1 MGGVEANQGEPCV
14 SSANGPKGDN
24 LASSTY
30 TLNDCADC
38 DGRGYIAVH
47 DIKNPYVPAQA
58 QCAKCCGS
66 GKVANSPSA
75 LIQKLKDEY
84 YIPADIGHKTSY
96 NEAIDDAIAIVREYQ
111 SCEIPVNK
119 PILCPI
125 CGGDLDGRESDG
137 CKPKEAPLDD
147 KHFGEKL
154 NPLESKAYDKW
165 VKNAGDNPLIMAN
178 CGFETFLAGWQA
190 GQTKSPKRESGYQVT
205 EEQLG
210 KVYHANFENEFSI
223 AILCDEHIDKS
234 GALLG
239 RVRNYKPE
247 IEGGK

>member
-1 MGGVEANQGEPCV
+1 MTNESLSDKTTWTCPDCCKNPCVCKIMGGVEANQGEPCV

-84 YIPADIGHKTSY
+84 YIPADIGHKTS
-96 NEAIDDAIAIVREYQ
+96 
-111 SCEIPVNK
+111 
-119 PILCPI
+119 
-125 CGGDLDGRESDG
+125 
-137 CKPKEAPLDD
+137 PKE
-147 KHFGEKL
+147 
-154 NPLESKAYDKW
+154 N
-165 VKNAGDNPLIMAN
+165 
-178 CGFETFLAGWQA
+178 
-190 GQTKSPKRESGYQVT
+190 
-205 EEQLG
+205 
-210 KVYHANFENEFSI
+210 
-223 AILCDEHIDKS
+223 
-234 GALLG
+234 
-239 RVRNYKPE
+239 
-247 IEGGK
+247 